1 MKRTPRHASDD
12 GRHPGVTVRDA
23 HVSPLEQMHQKM
35 VRVWCQ
41 PSLRHGRPWEGVLE
55 AVHRIP

>member
-35 VRVWCQ
+35 VRV
-41 PSLRHGRPWEGVLE
+41 
-55 AVHRIP
+55 